1 MGFLRCLAE
10 ARQAQGAAGPGR
22 VRFRV
27 FADGAEGVLS
37 GEPSRISPSER
48 KTLWREIFGS
58 GLLGFA
64 VPAGIHVP
72 IQQLAP
78 EVWIWGTPAHGTEG
92 LGSSGP

>member
-1 MGFLRCLAE
+1 MGFLRCSAE
-10 ARQAQGAAGPGR
+10 ARQAQGAAGPGG

-27 FADGAEGVLS
+27 FADEAERVL
-37 GEPSRISPSER
+37 GREPSRISPSER
-48 KTLWREIFGS
+48 KPLWREILGS

-72 IQQLAP
+72 VQQLAP

-92 LGSSGP
+92 LGSCRP